1 MPLIKMIKS
10 GLVQQNYGY
19 GVYPS
24 EYSSGESIFIRPSIP
39 LAPSDLEF
47 LPKKPQPNT
56 VTKTARLRTSDILF
70 PRYNFGDLFMP
81 KPSYPTYNSEGIEV
95 GLDGKP
101 LPPKV
106 QLGSA
111 LGTGTPVGAP
121 GSTQP
126 EAVLLTEMADRPE
139 NFTAPTSSIG
149 ASLSGRMG
157 VLGGAIGSVV
167 VSLLTAS
174 ASPERNW
181 NAVQAGLH
189 ATMPVDVAQLVTQG
203 IRTVYDQRVMLE
215 RMFQDAVTN
224 PAARMTGT
232 AATSAIYQALFSEGG
247 VLGPGYIQILT
258 EAVGGVP
265 QVTWESMGRMALE
278 GAQTAAE
285 TAAGGAVTMTLPR
298 LLVTYLGVVASAGL
312 GIVAPR
318 QARQIA
324 QRWVRDPQASLRAVS
339 RISYAGMGG

>member
-56 VTKTARLRTSDILF
+56 VTKAARLRTSDILF

-81 KPSYPTYNSEGIEV
+81 KPSYPMYNAEGVEV
-95 GLDGKP
+95 GQDGKP

-139 NFTAPTSSIG
+139 NFTAPASSTVSALQSG
-149 ASLSGRMG
+149 SLG
-157 VLGGAIGSVV
+157 VIGGAVTSVIL
-167 VSLLTAS
+167 SLLTS
-174 ASPERNW
+174 TASPERNW

-189 ATMPVDVAQLVTQG
+189 ASMPVDVAQIVTQG

-215 RMFQDAVTN
+215 RMFQDAITH

-232 AATSAIYQALFSEGG
+232 AAASAVNQALFSEGG
-247 VLGPGYIQILT
+247 LLGPGYIQILT
-258 EAVGGVP
+258 DAVAGVP
-265 QVTWESMGRMALE
+265 QLTWENMGRIALE
-278 GAQTAAE
+278 GAQNAAE

-324 QRWVRDPQASLRAVS
+324 QRWVREGGSLRNLP
-339 RISYAGMGG
+339 RINYRV

>member
-1 MPLIKMIKS
+1 MIKS

-81 KPSYPTYNSEGIEV
+81 RKSYPMYNAEGVEV
-95 GLDGKP
+95 GPDGKP

-111 LGTGTPVGAP
+111 LGTGTPTGAP

-139 NFTAPTSSIG
+139 NFTATTSVGS
-149 ASLSGRMG
+149 SLNGRIG
-157 VLGGAIGSVV
+157 VLGGAVGSVI
-167 VSLLTAS
+167 VSLLTS
-174 ASPERNW
+174 TTSPERNW

-189 ATMPVDVAQLVTQG
+189 ASMPADVAQIVTQG

-215 RMFQDAVTN
+215 RMFQDAVTF

-232 AATSAIYQALFSEGG
+232 AAASAINQALFSEGG
-247 VLGPGYIQILT
+247 LLGPGYIQILT
-258 EAVGGVP
+258 DAVAGVP
-265 QVTWESMGRMALE
+265 QLTWENMGRMALD
-278 GAQTAAE
+278 GAQNAAE

-324 QRWVRDPQASLRAVS
+324 QRWVREGGSLRNLP
-339 RISYAGMGG
+339 RINYRV